1 MDPYYNHMNTFGPVN
16 QGAGVDQGMHQFYG
30 KHKGLGNPL
39 GRNPVGSGILLGVLV
54 TSFYV
59 VPAIV
64 NQLVA
69 SKVLGFDNRL
79 STKKQVAR
87 SGAVGAA
94 YGLSAIAL
102 YNIAYG
108 NV

>member
-1 MDPYYNHMNTFGPVN
+1 MDPYYSHTHTFGPVSE
-16 QGAGVDQGMHQFYG
+16 GAGVDRGMHQFYG
-30 KHKGLGNPL
+30 KQKGLGNVLPSTPGTGL
-39 GRNPVGSGILLGVLV
+39 ILGVVV

-79 STKKQVAR
+79 NTKQQVAR
-87 SGAVGAA
+87 SSAVGAL
-94 YGLSAIAL
+94 YGLGALVTYSAISK
-102 YNIAYG
+102 
-108 NV
+108 

>member
-16 QGAGVDQGMHQFYG
+16 QGAGVDRGMHQFYG
-30 KHKGLGNPL
+30 KHKGLGNTSAL
-39 GRNPVGSGILLGVLV
+39 STAESGVLLGVVV

-59 VPAIV
+59 IPAIV

-87 SGAVGAA
+87 SGALGAA
-94 YGLSAIAL
+94 YGIGALAL
-102 YNIAYG
+102 YSVYRQR
-108 NV
+108 